1 MRIEIDD
8 LQKTYGRGCR
18 ALDRVRLTLESPGMI
33 GLVGPN
39 GAGKTTLM
47 QLLVGQMLP
56 SGGSIRV
63 DDADLQRHG
72 KAFRRR
78 LGYLPQDFG
87 LYEELTVRQFLDY
100 MACLKGLPSPRGEA
114 IRACIERTSLAEK
127 ADARIRTLSG
137 GQKQRVGIAQALLND
152 PELLI
157 VDEPT
162 VGLDPEERI
171 RFRNLFSRDAGR
183 RLVILS
189 THIIEDVESICNR
202 LIVLHQGRDPVR
214 RNAERAGPPGPR
226 PRGRA
231 RSPGR
236 WGQGHRRP
244 LPDHRPRGYVRGGLL
259 PDRGERPPVGLP
271 AGRADP
277 RRRLHLLHGQW
288 SCLMNTIRMLANE
301 SRLLLRST
309 FARLIVVLTAAFALL
324 GMQAVEHA
332 NDMQFHGMGRTSLT
346 MSLGAAQYAALA
358 GAALFAML
366 TLLVLSRDRRQ
377 RSRAI
382 IEAAGGHG
390 RRDGRTHRRPARSG
404 PADGSGKSGGHA
416 PGAPHDNHR
425 RPGTRCPICSA
436 WA

>member
-1 MRIEIDD
+1 MFIEIED
-8 LQKTYGRGCR
+8 LQKTYGKGRP
-18 ALDRVRLTLESPGMI
+18 ALDSIRLTLESPSMV

-56 SGGSIRV
+56 STGGIQV
-63 DDADLQRHG
+63 DGGDLQRHG

-114 IRACIERTSLAEK
+114 IQVCIERTALAEK

-202 LIVLHQGRDPVR
+202 LIVLNHGRVLFDGPPSELVR
-214 RNAERAGPPGPR
+214 RAEGHVGVMEVKGDGDKAIDGRYRITGRVVTSQGASCRIVGHDLPPGCR
-226 PRGRA
+226 PVTPTLEDA
-231 RSPGR
+231 YI
-236 WGQGHRRP
+236 H
-244 LPDHRPRGYVRGGLL
+244 
-259 PDRGERPPVGLP
+259 
-271 AGRADP
+271 
-277 RRRLHLLHGQW
+277 
-288 SCLMNTIRMLANE
+288 C
-301 SRLLLRST
+301 
-309 FARLIVVLTAAFALL
+309 
-324 GMQAVEHA
+324 
-332 NDMQFHGMGRTSLT
+332 MGNGATS
-346 MSLGAAQYAALA
+346 
-358 GAALFAML
+358 
-366 TLLVLSRDRRQ
+366 
-377 RSRAI
+377 
-382 IEAAGGHG
+382 
-390 RRDGRTHRRPARSG
+390 
-404 PADGSGKSGGHA
+404 
-416 PGAPHDNHR
+416 
-425 RPGTRCPICSA
+425 
-436 WA
+436 